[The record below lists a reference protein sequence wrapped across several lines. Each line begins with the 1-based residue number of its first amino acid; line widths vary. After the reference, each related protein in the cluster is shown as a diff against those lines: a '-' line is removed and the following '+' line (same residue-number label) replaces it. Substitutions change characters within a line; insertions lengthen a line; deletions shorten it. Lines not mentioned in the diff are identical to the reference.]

1 MNWQEKLSSLMKEYH
16 KVDQEE
22 KQLEI
27 QRKKLRGQILVIMK
41 KRSVKR
47 ISLAEL
53 EAIYTVKKNLPGESI
68 LREFF
73 GSLWKVVA
81 RKKPKYVIIKG
92 EVKRLIEQGKINKVA
107 YEKILIPEDQ
117 LRVEKCGT

>member
-1 MNWQEKLSSLMKEYH
+1 MNWQEKLSGLMKEYH
-16 KVDQEE
+16 KIDQEE

-53 EAIYTVKKNLPGESI
+53 EAIYTVKKNLPKESI

-73 GSLWKVVA
+73 GSFWQVVA

-92 EVKRLIEQGKINKVA
+92 EVKRLIEQGKIDKEA
-107 YEKILIPEDQ
+107 YKKILVPEDQ
-117 LRVEKCGT
+117 LRVKKCST

>member
-1 MNWQEKLSSLMKEYH
+1 MNWQEKLSGLMKEYH
-16 KVDQEE
+16 KIDQEE

-53 EAIYTVKKNLPGESI
+53 EAIYTVKKNLPKESI

-73 GSLWKVVA
+73 GSFWQVVA

-92 EVKRLIEQGKINKVA
+92 EVKRLIEQGKIDKEA
-107 YEKILIPEDQ
+107 YEKILEPEDQ
-117 LRVEKCGT
+117 LRVEKCST

>member
-1 MNWQEKLSSLMKEYH
+1 MNWQEKLSGLMKEYYE
-16 KVDQEE
+16 VDQKE
-22 KQLEI
+22 KQLKT
-27 QRKKLRGQILVIMK
+27 QREELRSEVLVIIK
-41 KRSVKR
+41 KRSIKR
-47 ISLAEL
+47 ITLGGL
-53 EAIYTVKKNLPGESI
+53 EAIYTEKKNLPKESI

-92 EVKRLIEQGKINKVA
+92 EVKRLIEQGKINKEA

-117 LRVEKCGT
+117 LRIEKCST